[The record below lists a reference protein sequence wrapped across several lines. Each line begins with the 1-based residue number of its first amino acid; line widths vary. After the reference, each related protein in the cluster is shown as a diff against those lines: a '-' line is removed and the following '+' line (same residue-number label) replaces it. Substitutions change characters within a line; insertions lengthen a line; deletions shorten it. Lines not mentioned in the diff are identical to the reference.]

1 MIKLDNHRLLKTG
14 EIIRK
19 GDFYKNKHNGEIRP
33 VKFSI
38 NREVGSGGYANYDF
52 YRRKHTKK
60 VAPVHLRQ
68 RHPTIEPVTKKI
80 PPAVTVVAFTYP
92 HDHLPVTRNVQ
103 VISLDDKYLTGLEII
118 VGRDKPKYTF
128 KRFLRS
134 KMRTEMK
141 LIHYGPNTK

>member
-38 NREVGSGGYANYDF
+38 NREVDTGGYANYDF

-60 VAPVHLRQ
+60 VAPVTR
-68 RHPTIEPVTKKI
+68 P
-80 PPAVTVVAFTYP
+80 VVADKQPVAKYP
-92 HDHLPVTRNVQ
+92 TVNFKYNGQHREVQ
-103 VISLDDKYLTGLEII
+103 VITLTDRYISGLE
-118 VGRDKPKYTF
+118 VSRDGFKPSYQF
-128 KRFLRS
+128 KKFLRARLQS
-134 KMRTEMK
+134 SLTLVK
-141 LIHYGPNTK
+141 LADK